1 MWAPFCPYSLFESIP
16 PSIGQGS
23 PSKAGV
29 LREAQGGEAALPTC
43 SPLYLPQGDAYPE
56 LQKHSAQVL
65 ALDGEG
71 GPDREGWRAALPPRR
86 PTSRPTLPPV
96 QIANLVSE
104 DEAAFLA
111 SLQRGRRIID
121 QTLRR
126 LGPSDL
132 FPGE

>member
-1 MWAPFCPYSLFESIP
+1 MADKKVVER
-16 PSIGQGS
+16 GS
-23 PSKAGV
+23 PS
-29 LREAQGGEAALPTC
+29 
-43 SPLYLPQGDAYPE
+43 SP
-56 LQKHSAQVL
+56 V
-65 ALDGEG
+65 
-71 GPDREGWRAALPPRR
+71 
-86 PTSRPTLPPV
+86 LPPV

-121 QTLRR
+121 RTLRR